1 MSIRQ
6 IALELYQHEK
16 KISKFRKDL
25 ATAPPDKIESIQE
38 ELNKVT
44 LERNKL
50 REMLDAK
57 KKN

>member
-16 KISKFRKDL
+16 KIASLRKNL
-25 ATAPPDKIESIQE
+25 ASAEPDKIESIE
-38 ELNKVT
+38 EEINKTT

-50 REMLDAK
+50 RDMLDAK
-57 KKN
+57 KRS

>member
-16 KISKFRKDL
+16 MIASLRKNL
-25 ATAPPDKIESIQE
+25 KSAEPDKIESIQE

-57 KKN
+57 KRS

>member
-6 IALELYQHEK
+6 IALELYQQEK
-16 KISKFRKDL
+16 KISSLRKKI
-25 ATAPPDKIESIQE
+25 ASAEPDKIQSIQE
-38 ELNKVT
+38 EINRTT

-57 KKN
+57 KRS